1 MILKTADDKSARL
14 RVLENLL
21 PSPRLGA
28 AQKRRLQED
37 IDATRLGLQGENDAA
52 YYIDFHFGRSDRFV
66 VLHDLRIEDGDR
78 SAQIDHLILDRGLQI
93 TVVETK
99 NYSAHVKISNSG
111 EFSVEYGQRSFG
123 IPSPIEQNERHL
135 SVLRAVLPRLDL
147 PTRLGVRLVPSLRSA
162 VLFSPKAIITRPDES
177 VRDTSSVIK
186 ADQFRAWW
194 NEALDDESVLS
205 SVAGAMKLVS
215 LATLE
220 GLGRQLLA
228 LHRPSDPLALPAYL
242 APQPDRAKPSS
253 RARHTAGEA
262 ERPVAPPHQAER
274 VTADSAPTAQAGAQ
288 PLALSSGTAVCAECG
303 KRLSDAVVRY
313 CRDHDQKFQGRLYCY
328 THQKSATRR

>member
-28 AQKRRLQED
+28 AQKRRLQDD
-37 IDATRLGLQGENDAA
+37 IDATRLGLHGENDAA
-52 YYIDFHFGRSDRFV
+52 YYIDFHFGRSNRFV

-99 NYSAHVKISNSG
+99 NYGAHVKISNAG
-111 EFSVEYGQRSFG
+111 EFTVEYGQRSFG

-242 APQPDRAKPSS
+242 APQPDRVKPAN
-253 RARHTAGEA
+253 RARQVAGAADQPAALPQQAKGVPA
-262 ERPVAPPHQAER
+262 ESTPAV
-274 VTADSAPTAQAGAQ
+274 QAGAQ
-288 PLALSSGTAVCAECG
+288 QPAMASGPAVCAECG

-313 CRDHDQKFQGRLYCY
+313 CRDNDRRFQGRLYCY
-328 THQKSATRR
+328 THQKSAPKR

>member
-37 IDATRLGLQGENDAA
+37 IDATRLGLQGEKDAA

-66 VLHDLRIEDGDR
+66 VLHDLRIKDGDR
-78 SAQIDHLILDRGLQI
+78 LAQIDHLILDRSLQI

-99 NYSAHVKISNSG
+99 NYSAHVKISNAG
-111 EFSVEYGQRSFG
+111 EFSVKYGQRLFG
-123 IPSPIEQNERHL
+123 VPSPVEQNERHL
-135 SVLRAVLPRLDL
+135 SVLRAVVPRLDL

-162 VLFSPKAIITRPDES
+162 VLFSPKAIITRPSEG

-194 NEALDDESVLS
+194 SDALDDESVLS
-205 SVAGAMKLVS
+205 LVAGALKLVS
-215 LATLE
+215 LETLE
-220 GLGRQLLA
+220 ALGRQLLA

-242 APQPDRAKPSS
+242 APQPDRVKPAN
-253 RARHTAGEA
+253 RACQVTGTVEQPAAAPQQAQGVRSVLAEA
-262 ERPVAPPHQAER
+262 QQPVMP
-274 VTADSAPTAQAGAQ
+274 
-288 PLALSSGTAVCAECG
+288 SGPAFCAECG
-303 KRLSDAVVRY
+303 KRLSDAVVRF
-313 CRDHDQKFQGRLYCY
+313 CRDNDRRFQGRLYCY
-328 THQKSATRR
+328 THQKSAPRR

>member
-14 RVLENLL
+14 RVFENLM

-28 AQKRRLQED
+28 IQKRRLQED

-66 VLHDLRIEDGDR
+66 VLHDLRIENGER
-78 SAQIDHLILDRGLQI
+78 SAQIDHLLLDRGLQI

-99 NYSAHVKISNSG
+99 NYSAHVKISNAG
-111 EFSVEYGQRSFG
+111 EFTVEYGQRSFG

-147 PTRLGVRLVPSLRSA
+147 PTRLGVRLMPSLRSA

-177 VRDTSSVIK
+177 VRDISSVIK

-205 SVAGAMKLVS
+205 SVAGAMKFVS

-228 LHRPSDPLALPAYL
+228 LHRPSDPLWLPAYL
-242 APQPDRAKPSS
+242 APQPDRVKPAN
-253 RARHTAGEA
+253 RARQVTGAA
-262 ERPVAPPHQAER
+262 DQPAAPPQQAKDVLAESTPAVQAKAHQPAM
-274 VTADSAPTAQAGAQ
+274 A
-288 PLALSSGTAVCAECG
+288 SGPAVCAECG
-303 KRLSDAVVRY
+303 KQLSDAVVRY
-313 CRDHDQKFQGRLYCY
+313 CRDNDRRFQGRLYCY
-328 THQKSATRR
+328 THQKSAAKR